1 MSVRRRLYWVA
12 VVCAAALLAGGL
24 VVGIRGYART
34 AGADGVVR
42 GYFAALAR
50 ADAPD
55 ALAFGD
61 IPAGPHTLLTA
72 TVLAEQQRIA
82 PIRNVT
88 VGAVRRSGDAAGVG
102 VRYRLAFPGRP
113 VAVSG
118 TVRLHR
124 ANHVWRLDRVAVA
137 TELDPGTAR
146 QRESIVG
153 AGIPLGSTLMF
164 PGALPVRLDTPY
176 LQLDPD
182 QDSVGLDP
190 LDQTTIDIEV
200 SPAGRSVAI
209 AAVRAKLHRC
219 LAGRADPTCPL
230 PSERFVPGSV
240 RGTLS
245 GDLHDITVELASD
258 PVGTLRVHARATVM
272 GSYERLDFRNRR
284 IAGRGRV
291 DLTVNAVGYAVS
303 PLSLRWT
310 S

>member
-1 MSVRRRLYWVA
+1 MRRRLYWVA
-12 VVCAAALLAGGL
+12 VVCAAALLAGGV
-24 VVGIRGYART
+24 VVGIRGYAKT

-50 ADAPD
+50 SDAAD

-82 PIRNVT
+82 PIRDVS
-88 VGAVRRSGDAAGVG
+88 VGPVRRSGDTAGVA
-102 VRYRLAFPGRP
+102 VRYVLAFPTRP

-118 TVRLHR
+118 TVGLHL
-124 ANHVWRLDRVAVA
+124 ADHGWRLDRVAVA

-153 AGIPLGSTLMF
+153 AGIPLGRTLMF
-164 PGALPVRLDTPY
+164 PGALPVRLDTRY

-182 QDSVGLDP
+182 QDSVGLAP
-190 LDQTTIDIEV
+190 VAQTTIDVEI
-200 SPAGRSVAI
+200 SPAGRR
-209 AAVRAKLHRC
+209 AATAVVRADLHRC
-219 LAGRADPTCPL
+219 LAGPADPTCPL

-245 GDLHDITVELASD
+245 GDLHAISVELASD
-258 PVGTLRVHARATVM
+258 PVGTLRVRGRATVT

-291 DLTVNAVGYAVS
+291 ELAVDAVGYAVS
-303 PLSLRWT
+303 PLRLRWT
-310 S
+310 P

>member
-1 MSVRRRLYWVA
+1 MRRRLYWVA
-12 VVCAAALLAGGL
+12 VVCAAALLAGGV
-24 VVGIRGYART
+24 VVGIRGYAKT

-50 ADAPD
+50 ADAAD

-82 PIRNVT
+82 PIRNVD
-88 VGAVRRSGDAAGVG
+88 VGAVRRSGDAAGVA
-102 VRYRLAFPGRP
+102 VRFTLAFPTRP

-118 TVRLHR
+118 TVHLHR
-124 ANHVWRLDRVAVA
+124 GSSGWRLDRVAVP

-153 AGIPLGSTLMF
+153 AGIPLGRTLMF

-182 QDSVGLDP
+182 QDYAGLDP

-200 SPAGRSVAI
+200 SPAGRGAAL
-209 AAVRAKLHRC
+209 AAVRANLHRC
-219 LAGRADPTCPL
+219 LAGRPDPTCPL
-230 PSERFVPGSV
+230 PSERYVPGSV

-245 GDLHDITVELASD
+245 GDLHNVSVELASD
-258 PVGTLRVHARATVM
+258 AVGTLRVYARATVS

-291 DLTVNAVGYAVS
+291 ELAVNAVGYAVS
-303 PLSLRWT
+303 PLTLRWT
-310 S
+310 A